1 MSADEPDTDIE
12 YRSAP
17 QSPRKAHV
25 QPAEREERTPSP
37 TPSEIL
43 LRSELR
49 DLPVL
54 SAADKEMRGEGK
66 TGRERM
72 VRLVRLREQLEER
85 RERKWEREEER
96 RRGGRGASWLEAEES

>member
-12 YRSAP
+12 YWSAP
-17 QSPRKAHV
+17 QSPKKVDV

-43 LRSELR
+43 LQSELQ

-54 SAADKEMRGEGK
+54 SAVDKEMRGEGK
-66 TGRERM
+66 TEREKK

-96 RRGGRGASWLEAEES
+96 KRGSRGVSWLEAEES